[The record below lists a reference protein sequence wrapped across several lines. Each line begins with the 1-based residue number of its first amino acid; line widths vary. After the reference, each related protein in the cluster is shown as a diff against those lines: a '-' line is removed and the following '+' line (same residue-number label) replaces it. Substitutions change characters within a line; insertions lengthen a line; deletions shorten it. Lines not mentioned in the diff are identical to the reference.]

1 VERRRS
7 RWGKGEI
14 DTQIQKKRKK
24 ADVCSTKR
32 MDEV

>member
-1 VERRRS
+1 VERRRV
-7 RWGKGEI
+7 GGEKERH
-14 DTQIQKKRKK
+14 THIQKKRKK

>member
-1 VERRRS
+1 VEERRS
-7 RWGKGEI
+7 RWGKGETE
-14 DTQIQKKRKK
+14 TQIQEKRKK